1 MRPLLHFLAL
11 GACLFALLRGVEV
24 LRGSG
29 EATPFEISGERVA
42 ELRRD
47 AARRLGRAP
56 NAAELRAVLETEVAD
71 ELLLR
76 EARRRGLARR
86 DPVVRA
92 RLLENMRFLS
102 GEADPDVLYAEA
114 LALGLDRSDLVVRR
128 RLIQRMRHRLEQQAR
143 AVEPDEAELRAHYAG
158 SREQFRA
165 EPVARLSHVFFD
177 PARRGARAE
186 ADARSALAA
195 GEPGRGDPFLAP
207 RDLPWLARRGLATWF
222 GEVFAGSV
230 FELPV
235 GAWSGPL
242 ASAHGLHLV
251 RVHERRPAGVAPFEE
266 VREQVRLSLLAE
278 RGEQAVRAALARWRA
293 RQPVVFDDGG

>member
-1 MRPLLHFLAL
+1 VRPLLHFLAL
-11 GACLFALLRGVEV
+11 GACLFALVHGVAALRGAEDAAP
-24 LRGSG
+24 L
-29 EATPFEISGERVA
+29 EISGERVA
-42 ELRRD
+42 ELGRE
-47 AARRLGRAP
+47 AARRLDRAP
-56 NAAELRAVLETEVAD
+56 EASELSAALEVEVAD

-92 RLLENMRFLS
+92 RLVENMRFLG
-102 GEADPDVLYAEA
+102 GEGDPDALYAEA

-128 RLIQRMRHRLEQQAR
+128 RMIQRMRHRLEQEGR
-143 AVEPDEAELRAHYAG
+143 AVEPDEAELRAHYE
-158 SREQFRA
+158 RRHEQFGA
-165 EPVARLSHVFFD
+165 EPAARLSHVFFD
-177 PARRGARAE
+177 PARRGARTE
-186 ADARSALAA
+186 ADARAALAK

-222 GEVFAGSV
+222 GEPFAGSV
-230 FELPV
+230 LDLPV

-251 RVHERRPAGVAPFEE
+251 RVHERRPARVAPFEE

-278 RGEQAVRAALARWRA
+278 RGEQAVRDALVRWRA
-293 RQPVVFDDGG
+293 QQPVAFGDRS